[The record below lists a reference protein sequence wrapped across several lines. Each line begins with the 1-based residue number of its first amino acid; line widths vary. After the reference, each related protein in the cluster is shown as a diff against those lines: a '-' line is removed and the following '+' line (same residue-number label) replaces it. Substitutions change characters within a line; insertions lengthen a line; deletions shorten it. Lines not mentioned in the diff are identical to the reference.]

1 MSLILAII
9 TATVIILIRMMAKEK
24 PEAHPEPVMVKR
36 YMHPGHTWMRQTRDG
51 DVVIGIDDFGQSVI
65 GAVDELRLPRLLRRV
80 RQGEVGWVVRHG
92 NRVVPMRSPVT
103 GWVIEKNE
111 MVKNNPALVN
121 SSPYGDGWLLKVRP
135 TKLNFQLNNL
145 FTGRAAIKWQDME
158 RAELLRF
165 FSRTPALMF
174 QEGGV
179 LLQNLADKCS
189 DEEWSSIARQFFHV
203 DVRDGSLVTEKKLKS

>member
-1 MSLILAII
+1 MSLILAILA
-9 TATVIILIRMMAKEK
+9 ATIIILIREIAKGK
-24 PEAHPEPVMVKR
+24 PAPHPGSVMVQR
-36 YMHPGHTWMRQTRDG
+36 YMHPGHTWMKETPDG
-51 DVVIGIDDFGQSVI
+51 DAVLGIDDFGQSVI
-65 GAVDELRLPRLLRRV
+65 GSIDEVKLPRLLHKV

-92 NRVVPMRSPVT
+92 DRTVTMRSPVT

-111 MVKNNPALVN
+111 MVKNRPGLIN
-121 SSPYGDGWLLKVRP
+121 SSPYGDGWLVKVRP
-135 TKLNFQLNNL
+135 VKLRFQLSNL

-179 LLQNLADKCS
+179 LLQNLTDKCS
-189 DEEWSSIARQFFHV
+189 DEEWSSIARQFFHADAH
-203 DVRDGSLVTEKKLKS
+203 DVVKSKKSNS